1 VPELVL
7 HALAAEAVVLVR
19 VAVAEVSAAP
29 VSEEQVLAPFPI
41 GVQVAVAAQTV
52 FELVLQALDM
62 GAVIVEG
69 PQVLEEAPRDEQVAE
84 GPQTVAELVLQAE
97 DNGAV
102 DVAAADPMRLPLA
115 SNGLGV
121 PGRA

>member
-1 VPELVL
+1 VPDLVL
-7 HALAAEAVVLVR
+7 HAPAAEAVVE
-19 VAVAEVSAAP
+19 AAMTEVSAPP
-29 VSEEQVLAPFPI
+29 VSDEQVLAPFPI

-62 GAVIVEG
+62 GAVIVAG
-69 PQVLEEAPRDEQVAE
+69 PQVLDEAPREEQVAE
-84 GPQTVAELVLQAE
+84 GPQTVAEFVLQAE
-97 DNGAV
+97 DIGAV
-102 DVAAADPMRLPLA
+102 DVAPADPMRLPLA